1 MPQWRLAALVGLAV
15 AASAGAA
22 LAQRAPAVGGV
33 SGVVLAPHVALYNL
47 SLGPS
52 KSGSSVV
59 DLRGRLAIEVSD
71 LCDGFAVSQ
80 RIRMDVVNTEGG
92 EVTTDFSLTGW
103 EGRDGLRYR
112 FSLTNDTGGRRVEE
126 YVGQAR
132 LGGRGKG
139 GKATLERPPGMT
151 VDLPPGTIFPT
162 EHLALVVSKA
172 KAGQS
177 IVAAKVFDG
186 AGEDGLY
193 DVNGVI
199 TPAAAAENKGPV
211 AAIKGLRAW
220 RVRMA
225 YFPMAKAADQPEY
238 EVGFRLFENGV
249 SDQLLIDYG
258 DFAMKGELVRLDL
271 SPKPS
276 C

>member
-1 MPQWRLAALVGLAV
+1 
-15 AASAGAA
+15 
-22 LAQRAPAVGGV
+22 
-33 SGVVLAPHVALYNL
+33 
-47 SLGPS
+47 
-52 KSGSSVV
+52 
-59 DLRGRLAIEVSD
+59 
-71 LCDGFAVSQ
+71 
-80 RIRMDVVNTEGG
+80 MDVVNTEGG

-112 FSLTNDTGGRRVEE
+112 FSLINDTGGRRVEE

-132 LGGRGKG
+132 LGGRGKA
-139 GKATLERPPGMT
+139 GKAMLERPPGMT
-151 VDLPPGTIFPT
+151 VDLPAGTIFPT

-172 KAGQS
+172 KAGAS

-199 TPAAAAENKGPV
+199 TPAAAAESTGPV
-211 AAIKGLRAW
+211 AAIKGQRAW

-225 YFPMAKAADQPEY
+225 YFPMAKGADRPEY
-238 EVGFRLFENGV
+238 EVGFRLFENGI

-271 SPKPS
+271 SPKPD